1 MYSIFM
7 PCFSVIEKFIDL
19 LEKSTFYKVYII
31 SKIHNTFVWLLE
43 TVCIKLPCKD
53 NSIDL
58 GFIKVLMNRQTVF
71 VIITYYH
78 FYFLQSNL

>member
-1 MYSIFM
+1 M

-43 TVCIKLPCKD
+43 TVCIKLPCKG
-53 NSIDL
+53 NLIQL
-58 GFIKVLMNRQTVF
+58 EIQ
-71 VIITYYH
+71 TYYQLN
-78 FYFLQSNL
+78 YCLQLQPTL